1 MINQELFEKIK
12 DKYGYVASWAIWDEA
27 GEKPKSNINNMDIF
41 ESKSY
46 KEILPKLNVNVVM
59 VGLNFSRD
67 IKFEKPFMNF
77 HDSNPHANDFKIRY
91 AFKDT
96 PLYGAYMT
104 DIIKNLAMV
113 SSKDVLKYLK
123 QNPQIIEE
131 NINYFRD
138 ELRFIQSNKPIIIA
152 FGSDTFDI
160 LQKYLKLNEYSHLVK
175 VTHYSHQISKEN
187 YQKEVYSQLQTS
199 MGFILSLTEFLLS
212 AEDQIQKYISIITKL
227 DKVTGL
233 EEKAALVKT
242 MNITN
247 IFYELLKK
255 LEDT

>member
-160 LQKYLKLNEYSHLVK
+160 LQKYLKLKLGSLI
-175 VTHYSHQISKEN
+175 ISFVHN
-187 YQKEVYSQLQTS
+187 
-199 MGFILSLTEFLLS
+199 INLSPSDFDMIKFLLDNKLMS
-212 AEDQIQKYISIITKL
+212 YKECIDTLLNVNINRTFEILKYL
-227 DKVTGL
+227 F
-233 EEKAALVKT
+233 VK
-242 MNITN
+242 
-247 IFYELLKK
+247 KK
-255 LEDT
+255 